1 MPQAPCVILKRFE
14 VWFLKFAVYM
24 SGMSLDATINK
35 ASVLIEALPYLQSFR
50 GHTFLIKMGGSA
62 MEDPALVRKVMRDIV
77 FLEVAGI
84 NPVIVH
90 GGGKAI
96 SAAMEEA
103 GLEAKFIGG
112 FRVTTPEAIEI
123 VEKTLSGTINPG
135 LAAMV
140 KEFGGKAQGIPGTEV
155 FLARRIQ
162 ANNDNGE
169 KVDIGRVGE
178 AVGCNLTSIQHVL
191 DEETVP
197 VISPLAQE
205 ENTGKPLNVNADLA
219 AACLAKALRAT
230 KLVYLSD
237 VPGMLSDPSDPSTLI
252 PSINRP
258 EAAELIENGTISGGM
273 LPKINSALDA
283 LAAGVGKVHF
293 IDGRMPHSLL
303 LEIFTR
309 SGIGTEIVS

>member
-1 MPQAPCVILKRFE
+1 
-14 VWFLKFAVYM
+14 
-24 SGMSLDATINK
+24 MSLDATINK

-62 MEDPALVRKVMRDIV
+62 MEDPGLVRKVMRDIV

-96 SAAMEEA
+96 SAAMKEA

-123 VEKTLSGTINPG
+123 VEQTLSHTINPG
-135 LAAMV
+135 LV
-140 KEFGGKAQGIPGTEV
+140 KMITEFGGKAHGIPGTEV
-155 FLARRIQ
+155 FTGRRIQ
-162 ANNDNGE
+162 ATDDDGQQ
-169 KVDIGRVGE
+169 VDIGRVGE
-178 AVGCNLTSIQHVL
+178 AVSCQL
-191 DEETVP
+191 DAIEQIIKAETVP
-197 VISPLAQE
+197 VISPLAAEQG
-205 ENTGKPLNVNADLA
+205 TGKPLNVNADLA

-237 VPGMLSDPSDPSTLI
+237 VPGILSDPTDQSTLI
-252 PSINRP
+252 PSINRS
-258 EAAELIENGTISGGM
+258 EANELISDGTISGGM
-273 LPKINSALDA
+273 LPKIHSALDS
-283 LAAGVGKVHF
+283 LDHGVGKVHF
-293 IDGRMPHSLL
+293 IDGRTPHSLL

-309 SGIGTEIVS
+309 SGVGTEIVS

>member
-1 MPQAPCVILKRFE
+1 
-14 VWFLKFAVYM
+14 
-24 SGMSLDATINK
+24 MSLDATINK

-62 MEDPALVRKVMRDIV
+62 MEDPNLVRKVMRDIV

-103 GLEAKFIGG
+103 GLDAQFIGG
-112 FRVTTPEAIEI
+112 FRVTTPEAIAI
-123 VEKTLSGTINPG
+123 VEKTLSGAINPG
-135 LAAMV
+135 LAHMI
-140 KEFGGKAQGIPGTEV
+140 KDFGGKAKGIPGTEV

-162 ANNDNGE
+162 GTDENGN

-178 AVGCNLTSIQHVL
+178 ATNCELSHIQKIIQK
-191 DEETVP
+191 ETVP

-219 AACLAKALRAT
+219 AACLAKALRVT

-237 VPGMLSDPSDPSTLI
+237 VPGILSHPSEPNSLI
-252 PSINRP
+252 PSINRST
-258 EAAELIENGTISGGM
+258 ANELIKNKTISGGM

-283 LAAGVGKVHF
+283 LAHGVGKVHF
-293 IDGRMPHSLL
+293 IDGRTPHSLL

-309 SGIGTEIVS
+309 SGIGTEIAS

>member
-1 MPQAPCVILKRFE
+1 
-14 VWFLKFAVYM
+14 
-24 SGMSLDATINK
+24 MSLDATINK

-84 NPVIVH
+84 NPVVVH

-96 SAAMEEA
+96 SAAMKEA

-112 FRVTTPEAIEI
+112 FRVTSPEAIDI
-123 VEKTLSGTINPG
+123 VQHTLSGKINPG
-135 LAAMV
+135 LVDMLTDL
-140 KEFGGKAQGIPGTEV
+140 GGKARGIPGSEV
-155 FLARRIQ
+155 FIGKRIQ
-162 ANNDNGE
+162 AINDAGE
-169 KVDIGRVGE
+169 KEDIGRVGE
-178 AVGCNLTSIQHVL
+178 AIGCKLETIQSCISS
-191 DEETVP
+191 ESVP
-197 VISPLAQE
+197 VISPLASEQDS
-205 ENTGKPLNVNADLA
+205 GKPLNVNADLA
-219 AACLAKALRAT
+219 AACLAKALKVT

-237 VPGMLSDPSDPSTLI
+237 VPGILSDREDASTLI
-252 PSINRP
+252 PSINRSM
-258 EAAELIENGTISGGM
+258 ATKLIDNGTIAGGM

-283 LAAGVGKVHF
+283 LSNGVGKVHF

-309 SGIGTEIVS
+309 SGIGSEIVN